1 MHDAFLAVGA
11 VTYFN
16 QAQITETDYAVV
28 CFMMH
33 AIPVQ
38 AEWGLN
44 AVTELGHWPY
54 HGYLLPL
61 SRLAVYPLLHSI
73 RASSPFTLHGK
84 KSPINQSIDHTLRH
98 YVTHA
103 CEQLS

>member
-44 AVTELGHWPY
+44 AVTELGH
-54 HGYLLPL
+54 
-61 SRLAVYPLLHSI
+61 
-73 RASSPFTLHGK
+73 
-84 KSPINQSIDHTLRH
+84 
-98 YVTHA
+98 
-103 CEQLS
+103 